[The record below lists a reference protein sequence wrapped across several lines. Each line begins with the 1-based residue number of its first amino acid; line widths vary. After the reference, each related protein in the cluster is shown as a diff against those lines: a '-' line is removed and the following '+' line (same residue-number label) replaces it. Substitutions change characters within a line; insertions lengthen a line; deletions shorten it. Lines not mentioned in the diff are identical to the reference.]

1 MASPRLSADNRATRR
16 LQPAVTSTEEGRCPM
31 RNPRLVVL
39 ALFAVAIA
47 MLLADGPIGP
57 Y

>member
-1 MASPRLSADNRATRR
+1 MRHYPRL
-16 LQPAVTSTEEGRCPM
+16 
-31 RNPRLVVL
+31 L
-39 ALFAVAIA
+39 ALALAAVAIA